1 MKTTFSCAATT
12 TCLDNFGSGAY
23 AHDYPMSTLVI
34 VESPTKAKTIAKF
47 LGRGYHVLSSF
58 GHIRDLPKSKIG
70 VDVEHNFEPSYLVPR
85 DKSKTVKELKAA
97 AKKAKTILFATD
109 EDREGEA
116 ISWHLAQVL
125 NIDPAV
131 GQRITF
137 HEITKHAIEHA
148 IEHPRAIDLH
158 LVDAQQARRVLDRLV
173 GYKLSPFLW
182 HKVARG
188 LSAGRVQS
196 VAVRLIAER
205 EREILAF
212 VPQEFWSIDAT
223 MQAKQGDAFP
233 AALVAIAGKKL
244 DKFAI
249 PNGDDAK
256 KIVTALTGAKYT
268 VSSVETKDK
277 KRSPLAPYTT
287 STLQQDANN
296 RIGMSAKE
304 TMRVAQQLYEGI
316 ETTDGHV
323 GLITYMRTDSTSLSE
338 KFLGEAHAYIE
349 SAYGKEYGVVESR
362 VFKTKSKGAQEAHE
376 AIRPTDVRRTPES
389 MKSQLQPRAFKLYQL
404 IWQRALATQMA
415 EASVAGTT
423 IDITTTTD
431 QEYTFRST
439 GSRVTFDGFLRVYST
454 ASKDVILPKVAEG
467 ESVQC
472 TTLAPAQHFTEP
484 PARYSDATLVKSMEE
499 RGIGRPST
507 YAPTIATIEARQ
519 YVIRDEHKRL
529 QPTDIGLLVND
540 LLVEHFPTIIDF
552 DFTAEMETRLDDIAE
567 GTKEYAPVLREF
579 YEPFAALL
587 KEKEEMLTKKEITE
601 EKIDRKCPKCEKDL
615 VIKTGRF
622 GRFIACTGYPEC
634 SFTEPINKEEKEA
647 QEAVTGEVCE
657 LCSKPMVLK
666 RGRFGSFLGCSGYPD
681 CKGIKR
687 IEKKTGVTCPKCT
700 TGEIVEKKSKRGK
713 NFYACNRYPDCD
725 FALWSKP
732 TGEKCPTCS
741 SLLILGA
748 KKSVKCSSATCSF
761 TKDAEEIED

>member
-1 MKTTFSCAATT
+1 
-12 TCLDNFGSGAY
+12 
-23 AHDYPMSTLVI
+23 MSSLVI

-47 LGRGYHVLSSF
+47 LGRGYHVVSSF

-70 VDVEHNFEPSYLVPR
+70 VDVEHDFAPQYLVPR

-97 AKKAKTILFATD
+97 AKKSKTIYFATD

-116 ISWHLAQVL
+116 ISWHLAQL
-125 NIDPAV
+125 LDIDPKE

-137 HEITKHAIEHA
+137 HEITKHAIEQA
-148 IEHPRAIDLH
+148 LEHPRAIDLH

-196 VAVRLIAER
+196 VAVRLVAER

-212 VPQEFWSIDAT
+212 VPQEFWSIDAS
-223 MQAKQGDAFP
+223 MQAGQGDAFP

-249 PNGDDAK
+249 TKAEDAH
-256 KIVTALTGAKYT
+256 KISTALTGATYT
-268 VSSVETKDK
+268 VSSVETKEK

-316 ETTDGHV
+316 ETNDGHV

-338 KFLGEAHAYIE
+338 KFLGEAHDFIA
-349 SAYGKEYGVVESR
+349 SAYGKEYGVKESR

-404 IWQRALATQMA
+404 IWQRAVATQMA
-415 EASVAGTT
+415 DATVAGTT

-431 QEYTFRST
+431 TEYTFRST
-439 GSRVTFDGFLRVYST
+439 GSRVVFDGYLRVYST
-454 ASKDVILPKVAEG
+454 ASKDVILPKVVEG
-467 ESVQC
+467 EPVRCLSI
-472 TTLAPAQHFTEP
+472 TPAQHFTEP
-484 PARYSDATLVKSMEE
+484 PARYSDATLVKAMEE

-519 YVIRDEHKRL
+519 YVTRDEHKRL
-529 QPTDIGLLVND
+529 QPSDIGLLVND
-540 LLVEHFPTIIDF
+540 LLVEHFPTIVDF
-552 DFTAEMETRLDDIAE
+552 DFTAAMETKLDDIAE

-587 KEKEEMLTKKEITE
+587 KEKEAVLTKKEVTE
-601 EKIDRKCPKCEKDL
+601 EKIDRQCPKCSKDL

-634 SFTEPINKEEKEA
+634 SFTEPMNKEEKEA
-647 QEAVTGEVCE
+647 QAQVTGEVCE
-657 LCSKPMVLK
+657 LCGKPMVLK
-666 RGRFGSFLGCSGYPD
+666 RGRFGSFLGCSGYPE
-681 CKGIKR
+681 CKGIKK

-713 NFYACNRYPDCD
+713 NFFACNRYPDCD

-732 TGEKCPTCS
+732 TGEKCPTCN
-741 SLLILGA
+741 SLLVLGP
-748 KKSVKCSSATCSF
+748 KGTIKCSGEKCSF
-761 TKDAEEIED
+761 TKEAPDTHSNTES